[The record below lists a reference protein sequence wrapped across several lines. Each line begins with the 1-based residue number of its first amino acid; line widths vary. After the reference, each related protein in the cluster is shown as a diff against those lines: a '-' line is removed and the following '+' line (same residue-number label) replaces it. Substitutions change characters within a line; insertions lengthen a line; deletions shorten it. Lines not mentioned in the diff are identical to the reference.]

1 MAGRRRRPRAAGRS
15 LAPRPEAA
23 QPADDGPRLLYVSDR
38 SPTLWFVLLV
48 SIAPVPLI
56 AWLVLLPAEADLL
69 AEFGSPTAVRA
80 WQAGMLLVS
89 TVLVWPMVWLCGRY
103 VTRVERLPD
112 RQVRIEVWTWF
123 GRRRRIW
130 PARFGAGEDHAGQS
144 ALPGAPLVNAP
155 WTGYRT
161 PAGKRLVVDWQGD
174 FPHGSEVLEEALCAT
189 TE

>member
-1 MAGRRRRPRAAGRS
+1 M
-15 LAPRPEAA
+15 APRPAAA
-23 QPADDGPRLLYVSDR
+23 QPADDGPRLLFVSER

-48 SIAPVPLI
+48 SSAPVPL
-56 AWLVLLPAEADLL
+56 AVWLLLLPAGADLL
-69 AEFGSPTAVRA
+69 AEFGSAAAVLA

-89 TVLVWPMVWLCGRY
+89 TVLVWPMAWLCGRY

-112 RQVRIEVWTWF
+112 RQVRVKVWTWF
-123 GRRRRIW
+123 GRRQRVW

-144 ALPGAPLVNAP
+144 ALPGVPAVKAP

-174 FPHGSEVLEEALCAT
+174 FPQGSEALEEALTAT
-189 TE
+189 RD